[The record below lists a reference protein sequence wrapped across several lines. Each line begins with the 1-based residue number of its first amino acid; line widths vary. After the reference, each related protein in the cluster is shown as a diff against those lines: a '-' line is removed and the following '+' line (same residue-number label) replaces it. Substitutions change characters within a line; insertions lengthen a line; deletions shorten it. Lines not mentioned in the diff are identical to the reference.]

1 MGKLFPVRI
10 LKNAELLLRLTMI
23 VATITAGVSKFF
35 SHGGFHDYY
44 LQQFNRP
51 ELRIQLPSFL
61 PDFYLTIIP
70 FIEVGL
76 GLALFI
82 PRTRRIFAV
91 VFVLYFLTLSVG
103 HYIMEEFLEVDV
115 VLPLTLI
122 GILDYILPSYTS
134 YFKRMAEDE

>member
-1 MGKLFPVRI
+1 MEKLFPVRI

-44 LQQFNRP
+44 LARFSRP
-51 ELRIQLPSFL
+51 ELRIHLPQFL
-61 PDFYLTIIP
+61 PDIYLTIIP

-76 GLALFI
+76 GIALLI
-82 PRTRRIFAV
+82 PRSRRFFAV
-91 VFVLYFLTLSVG
+91 AFVFYFLSLSVG

-134 YFKRMAEDE
+134 YFKRTAEDE